1 MLMRTQEAER
11 QFYLVMAGVQLWYAR
26 KPLPGAAP
34 SPEFVFPLERD
45 STNAILPIPAG
56 NPSAPVHASS
66 SAHLPKAKPLRR
78 ADPAAA
84 ARIADLQSLMKAG
97 KPDAPQS
104 DRRPRPVEDVP
115 DSTRFAP
122 DSTPVMTPAP
132 VTDVSPLVEISPLP
146 AVLSPTTRNSDQVV
160 PTAEPLKVTLALW
173 QGRHVSLIAALSSDA
188 SAKLQQALAHNIL
201 QSLGEKE
208 LSESVTVHW
217 PVFNNLLVPGNQP
230 QDLVGV
236 LKPLLTGLNAKKL
249 IVLGVNSDNR
259 VTVDDARGPA
269 PFWLADALP
278 ALSQP
283 LMAFR
288 FSLAELAAQ
297 PQYKR
302 ELWKAIREW
311 AS

>member
-1 MLMRTQEAER
+1 MRTHEAER
-11 QFYLVMAGVQLWYAR
+11 QFYLAMAGVQLWYAR

-45 STNAILPIPAG
+45 STNAVLPIPAG
-56 NPSAPVHASS
+56 NPSAPVHAPS

-84 ARIADLQSLMKAG
+84 ARIADLQSLMKTG
-97 KPDAPQS
+97 KTEVRQL
-104 DRRPRPVEDVP
+104 DRRPNPVEDVP
-115 DSTRFAP
+115 ASTRLAP
-122 DSTPVMTPAP
+122 DPMPAP
-132 VTDVSPLVEISPLP
+132 VMDASPLVEISPLP

-201 QSLGEKE
+201 RSLGEKE

-230 QDLVGV
+230 QDLLGV
-236 LKPLLTGLNAKKL
+236 LKPILSGLSAHQL
-249 IVLGVNSDNR
+249 IVLGVNADGR
-259 VTVDDARGPA
+259 AGADHAAALA
-269 PFWLADALP
+269 PFWLTEALP
-278 ALSQP
+278 TLKQP
-283 LMAFR
+283 PVAFS

-302 ELWKAIREW
+302 DLWSTIREW
-311 AS
+311 VS

>member
-1 MLMRTQEAER
+1 MRTHEAER
-11 QFYLVMAGVQLWYAR
+11 QFYLAMAGVQLWYAR
-26 KPLPGAAP
+26 EPLPGAAP

-45 STNAILPIPAG
+45 STNAVLPIPAG
-56 NPSAPVHASS
+56 NPSAPVHAPS

-84 ARIADLQSLMKAG
+84 ARIADLQSLMKAR
-97 KPDAPQS
+97 KTEAPQP
-104 DRRPRPVEDVP
+104 DRRPRPAEDVP
-115 DSTRFAP
+115 ARTRLAP

-132 VTDVSPLVEISPLP
+132 VMDTSPPVEIAPLP
-146 AVLSPTTRNSDQVV
+146 A
-160 PTAEPLKVTLALW
+160 AEPLKVTLALW

-201 QSLGEKE
+201 RSLGEKE

-230 QDLVGV
+230 QDLLGV
-236 LKPLLTGLNAKKL
+236 LKPILSGLSAHQL
-249 IVLGVNSDNR
+249 IVLGVNADGR
-259 VTVDDARGPA
+259 AGADHAAALA
-269 PFWLADALP
+269 PFWLTEALP
-278 ALSQP
+278 TLKQP
-283 LMAFR
+283 PVAFS

-302 ELWKAIREW
+302 DLWSTIREW
-311 AS
+311 VS

>member
-1 MLMRTQEAER
+1 MRTHEAER
-11 QFYLVMAGVQLWYAR
+11 QFYLAMAGVQLWYAR
-26 KPLPGAAP
+26 EPLPGAAP

-45 STNAILPIPAG
+45 STNAVLPIPAG
-56 NPSAPVHASS
+56 NPSARVHAPSL
-66 SAHLPKAKPLRR
+66 AHLPKAKPLRR

-97 KPDAPQS
+97 KTEAPQP
-104 DRRPRPVEDVP
+104 DRRPRPAEDVP
-115 DSTRFAP
+115 ARTRLAP

-132 VTDVSPLVEISPLP
+132 VMDTSPPVEIAPLP
-146 AVLSPTTRNSDQVV
+146 A
-160 PTAEPLKVTLALW
+160 AEPLKVTLALW
-173 QGRHVSLIAALSSDA
+173 QGRHVSLIAALSNDA

-201 QSLGEKE
+201 RSLGEKE
-208 LSESVTVHW
+208 LGESVTVHW

-236 LKPLLTGLNAKKL
+236 LKPLLTGLNAQQL
-249 IVLGVNSDNR
+249 VVLGVNSDNR

>member
-1 MLMRTQEAER
+1 MRTHEAER
-11 QFYLVMAGVQLWYAR
+11 QFYMAMAGVQIWYAR
-26 KPLPGAAP
+26 ESLPGAAP

-45 STNAILPIPAG
+45 STNAVLPIPAG
-56 NPSAPVHASS
+56 NPSAPVHAPSL
-66 SAHLPKAKPLRR
+66 AHLPKAKPLRR

-97 KPDAPQS
+97 KTEAPQP
-104 DRRPRPVEDVP
+104 DRRPRPAEDVP
-115 DSTRFAP
+115 ARTRLAP

-132 VTDVSPLVEISPLP
+132 VMDTSPPVEIAPLP
-146 AVLSPTTRNSDQVV
+146 A
-160 PTAEPLKVTLALW
+160 AEPLKVTLALW
-173 QGRHVSLIAALSSDA
+173 QGRHVSLIAALSNDA

-201 QSLGEKE
+201 RSLGEKE
-208 LSESVTVHW
+208 LGESVTVHW

-236 LKPLLTGLNAKKL
+236 LKPLLTGLSAQQL

>member
-1 MLMRTQEAER
+1 MRTHEAER
-11 QFYLVMAGVQLWYAR
+11 QFYMAMAGVQIWYAR
-26 KPLPGAAP
+26 ESLPGAAP
-34 SPEFVFPLERD
+34 SPEFVFPLEPAL
-45 STNAILPIPAG
+45 TNSVLPIAAG
-56 NPSAPVHASS
+56 NPPTPVHGTS

-97 KPDAPQS
+97 KADVTQPNRIAQPVASSSTNTRLVSDA
-104 DRRPRPVEDVP
+104 
-115 DSTRFAP
+115 
-122 DSTPVMTPAP
+122 AP
-132 VTDVSPLVEISPLP
+132 VPPADHPDPALPKTDP
-146 AVLSPTTRNSDQVV
+146 ATTLTPELAIEPIN
-160 PTAEPLKVTLALW
+160 EPLKVTLALW
-173 QGRHVSLIAALSSDA
+173 QGHHISLLAALSNDA
-188 SAKLQQALAHNIL
+188 SIKLQQALACNIL
-201 QSLGEKE
+201 QSLGEKD

-236 LKPLLTGLNAKKL
+236 LKPLLTGLNAQQL
-249 IVLGVNSDNR
+249 VVLGVNSDNR

-302 ELWKAIREW
+302 ELWKAIREC